1 MKKYLIICI
10 VVVSIIIIFLIGF
23 FIMNKNKKSG
33 ELSNIKL
40 EPGEFLFRG
49 RISNIDL
56 SCNVDG
62 TCSMTIGGRWVVW
75 GTDTRGKPKMEVGQ
89 LIGFDFQNNDKK
101 IYINKEAEVYGTTND
116 AYGFTSSIY
125 GKKDYYIK
133 LLGK

>member
-1 MKKYLIICI
+1 
-10 VVVSIIIIFLIGF
+10 
-23 FIMNKNKKSG
+23 MNKNNGLPK
-33 ELSNIKL
+33 NIKL
-40 EPGEFLFRG
+40 GQGEFLFRG
-49 RISNIDL
+49 RISDIDL
-56 SCNVDG
+56 SCDVDG

-75 GTDTRGKPKMEVGQ
+75 GTDTRGKPEIEAGQ

-101 IYINKEAEVYGTTND
+101 IYINKEAEVYGTTNG